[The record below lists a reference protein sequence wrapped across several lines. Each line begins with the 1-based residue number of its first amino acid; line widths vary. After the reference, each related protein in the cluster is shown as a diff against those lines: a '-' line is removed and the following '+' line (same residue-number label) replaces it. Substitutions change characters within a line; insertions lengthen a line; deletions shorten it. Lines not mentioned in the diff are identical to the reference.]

1 MKMKNYKVYIKQTF
15 LLLAII
21 AISISCDE
29 LVDEEPISEIGPENF
44 WRTPEDANAGVVA
57 IYDAMQR
64 AFSTEHYY
72 WGEMR
77 SDNYVEGSA
86 SASADRLELVTNNI
100 TSGNGIY
107 RWNNFYTMINRANLA
122 IKYIPDITGANPN
135 LLAEAHALRAFAYFH
150 GIRVWGSM
158 PLFIEPIES
167 QDQELQKPRTP
178 ASTILNDVIL
188 PDMLMAE
195 SLMEQF
201 SNNFRFSETSIL
213 CLQAEVYMYMK
224 DYEKAKEALD
234 KLVDLG
240 EFSLVNSVQGWQDL
254 FLNDIGDDGS
264 SNVFLDG
271 GSELDLLGTGKIQQ
285 GPELILSINYD
296 LLDNDRAGV
305 FAIFFAGLPAFW
317 LSPALENKW
326 RERFPVD
333 SVEWVNKYP
342 DTEPQLRRRVIFA
355 DEEGELQDSLAPVY
369 GDWRYYL
376 SREDDIDLSATEIG
390 EARLAKYNK
399 RNYSANFDDSDI
411 VLYRYSGMLLL
422 LAEAEN
428 LLGNTERSLEL
439 VNEIRAARLLPSVND
454 SEFGDSEDD
463 RHNFILD
470 ERQFELLGEGKR
482 WWDLIR
488 TDKAIEVL
496 NPILDTIPNAR
507 QLTTE
512 RLLSPI
518 FDEHLIENPMLEQTP
533 GY

>member
-1 MKMKNYKVYIKQTF
+1 MVAV
-15 LLLAII
+15 LAT
-21 AISISCDE
+21 SFSCDD
-29 LVDEEPISEIGPENF
+29 LVDEEPISEIGPDNF
-44 WRTPEDANAGVVA
+44 WVTPEDANAGIVA

-64 AFSTEHYY
+64 AFRTEHYY
-72 WGEMR
+72 WGELR
-77 SDNYVEGSA
+77 SDNFWGSDGSA
-86 SASADRLELVTNNI
+86 SANNTEVVANDI
-100 TSGNGIY
+100 TSGNSIY
-107 RWNNFYTMINRANLA
+107 RWDNFYTMINRSNLA
-122 IKYIPDITGANPN
+122 IKYIPEITGANPN

-158 PLFIEPIES
+158 PLFVEPVES
-167 QDQELQKPRTP
+167 QDQDLQRPRTP
-178 ASTILNDVIL
+178 ASTILNDVIV

-195 SLMEQF
+195 TLMEQF
-201 SNNFRFSETSIL
+201 SNDFRFSETSIL
-213 CLQAEVYMYMK
+213 CLQAEVYMFMN

-234 KLVDLG
+234 KLVALG
-240 EFSLVNSVQGWQDL
+240 EFSLVDSVQGWQDL
-254 FLNDIGDDGS
+254 FLNDIGDPAN

-271 GSELDLLGTGKIQQ
+271 GTELDLLATGKVQT

-296 LLDNDRAGV
+296 LLDNDRAGI
-305 FAIFFAGLPAFW
+305 FAIYFAGLASYW

-326 RERFPVD
+326 RNKFPVD
-333 SVEWVNKYP
+333 SLEWVTKYP
-342 DTEPQLRRRVIFA
+342 DTDPRLRRKVIYTD
-355 DEEGELQDSLAPVY
+355 DEGALQDSLAPVY

-376 SREDDIDLSATEIG
+376 SREDDIDLDETPIG

-399 RNYSANFDDSDI
+399 RNYSPNFDDSNI

-428 LLGNTERSLEL
+428 LLGNTDRALEL
-439 VNEIRAARLLPSVND
+439 VNEIRTARLLPQVTAI
-454 SEFGDSEDD
+454 EFGDTEDD

-488 TDKAIEVL
+488 TNKAIEVL
-496 NPILDTIPNAR
+496 NPILDTIPIAKP
-507 QLTTE
+507 LTTE

-518 FDEHLIENPMLEQTP
+518 FDEHLIENPLLEQTP